1 MLATFP
7 IRRGHLVL
15 DVGPGPGLLLHSG
28 VDLEKVGSVALDLEL
43 KNCLLLDVIDL
54 ILSNDSERLS
64 SELWFDTS

>member
-43 KNCLLLDVIDL
+43 NNLFA
-54 ILSNDSERLS
+54 S
-64 SELWFDTS
+64 